1 MAETNMAQ
9 DAGKAGAFTLQQ
21 LAGSKRYR
29 GKADLLNALLDPDKA
44 YTTEEADAAI
54 NNYRKGKVS

>member
-1 MAETNMAQ
+1 MAETNMTQ
-9 DAGKAGAFTLQQ
+9 DTGKAGAFTPRQ
-21 LAGSKRYR
+21 LAGSRRYR

-54 NNYRKGKVS
+54 NSYRKGKVS

>member
-1 MAETNMAQ
+1 MAETNMTQ
-9 DAGKAGAFTLQQ
+9 DTGKAGAFTLQQ
-21 LAGSKRYR
+21 LTGSKRYR

-54 NNYRKGKVS
+54 NSYRKGKVS